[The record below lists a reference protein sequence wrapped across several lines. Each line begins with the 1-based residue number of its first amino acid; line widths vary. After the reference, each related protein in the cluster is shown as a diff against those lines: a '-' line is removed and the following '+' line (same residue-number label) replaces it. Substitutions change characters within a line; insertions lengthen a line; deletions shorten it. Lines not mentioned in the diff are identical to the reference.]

1 MKSNSTKHRG
11 FGLLEIVISMMIL
24 SIISVSVYSG
34 FIMII
39 KQTKAGQV
47 KQAAALEGKKIIEE
61 IQATSF
67 EIPTSTNS
75 PITIGDMMLT
85 KNLTTSSAIFYTER
99 YLNEKYETRSDITA
113 DNANYIEKI
122 TITPTKAKKADGT
135 EKTLGLNTNY
145 QSNVEANKFYI
156 SRIISTNY
164 STDYINYWI
173 HSNQSTYN
181 PNTDTS
187 KQTLLSKIV
196 SGVKHIELSVYLEP
210 STTNSNSQIENIT
223 ITDYRGQQLLSTT
236 QNISENLVINFS
248 KYKES
253 DGSLPNNVNIEINI
267 YNKTSNTPNIY
278 IEKQKDLNVNV
289 ESRKNGI
296 KIYDNRSEDAEGEK
310 IETLYDVKVEIINKD
325 NDSLFIGYSKKNIH

>member
-1 MKSNSTKHRG
+1 VKSNSTKRKG

-47 KQAAALEGKKIIEE
+47 KQQAALEGKKVIEE

-67 EIPTSTNS
+67 EIPSSTNS
-75 PITIGDMMLT
+75 TITIGDITLT
-85 KNLTTSSAIFYTER
+85 KHLTTGSAVFYTER
-99 YLNEKYETRSDITA
+99 YLNERYETGNNITA
-113 DNANYIEKI
+113 DNSKYTEKI
-122 TITPTKAKKADGT
+122 TVTPTKAKKTDGT
-135 EKTLGLNTNY
+135 EKTLGLNANY
-145 QSNVEANKFYI
+145 QSNVQANKFYI
-156 SRIISTNY
+156 SRVT
-164 STDYINYWI
+164 STDYINYSI
-173 HSNQSTYN
+173 YNPQSTYN
-181 PNTDTS
+181 PDIDSS
-187 KQTLLSKIV
+187 KQTLSSKIE
-196 SGVKHIELSVYLEP
+196 SGVTKIELYVYLEP
-210 STTNSNSQIENIT
+210 STTNSVEENIT
-223 ITDYRGQQLLSTT
+223 IKDYKGQKVISTT
-236 QNISENLVINFS
+236 QSISENLVINFS

-267 YNKTSNTPNIY
+267 YNKTSNTPNVY

-296 KIYDNRSEDAEGEK
+296 KIYDNRAEDTGGEK

-325 NDSLFIGYSKKNIH
+325 NDILFTGYSKKNIH